1 MRIENPDTHRG
12 PRQRGAMKNPRS
24 VLVSGATGL
33 VGSRL
38 TARLLLRGDAVRVL
52 TRDPEAAARRLGEP
66 VTPVAWDGLSVPGE
80 ALAGAAAVVHLAGEP
95 IFAGRLTPDRRR
107 RIRSSRIESTRS
119 LAHAIG
125 ALPEAR
131 RPATV
136 VCASAVGYY
145 GDRADELLAEEA
157 APGRGFLAD
166 VCRDWEAAAALAEE
180 HGARVARLRIGIVLA
195 REGGALPRM
204 ALPFRFGAGGR
215 LGDGRQWFPWIHI
228 DDLVA
233 LILAILDDDGIRGA
247 VNANAPEPVR
257 NAELTRTLARVLGRP
272 APWCVPAFLLR
283 LALGELA
290 DELLG
295 SRRAVPARALAH
307 GFAFAHAD
315 LEAALSRELRRPT
328 RPED

>member
-1 MRIENPDTHRG
+1 MSVEKTGARRGRRSSGATENSR
-12 PRQRGAMKNPRS
+12 R

-33 VGSRL
+33 VGARL
-38 TARLLLRGDAVRVL
+38 TARLLRRGDAVRAL
-52 TRDPEAAARRLGEP
+52 TRNPEAAARRLG
-66 VTPVAWDGLSVPGE
+66 VQVSPVAWDGLSVPGE

-95 IFAGRLTPDRRR
+95 IFAGRLTPERRR
-107 RIRSSRIESTRS
+107 RIRSSRVEATRS
-119 LAHAIG
+119 LARAIG
-125 ALPEAR
+125 ALPESQ
-131 RPATV
+131 RPRTV

-145 GDRADELLAEEA
+145 GDRGEERLSEESS
-157 APGRGFLAD
+157 PGRGFLAD
-166 VCRDWEAAAALAEE
+166 VCRDWEAAAVAAEE

-233 LILAILDDDGIRGA
+233 LILAILDDAGIRGP

-257 NAELTRTLARVLGRP
+257 NAELTRTLARVLRRP
-272 APWCVPAFLLR
+272 APLRVPAFLLR

-290 DELLG
+290 GELLG

-315 LEAALSRELRRPT
+315 LEAALSRELRPPPG
-328 RPED
+328 PED